1 MTLEESK
8 MLAIASV
15 NMLSSN
21 AKDSEHIKISQ
32 IKSDTKQFEI
42 IDKNQ
47 IAKLLQSATEKYPA
61 EEK

>member
-1 MTLEESK
+1 MQKVLSTL
-8 MLAIASV
+8 
-15 NMLSSN
+15 
-21 AKDSEHIKISQ
+21 
-32 IKSDTKQFEI
+32 KSLKLNLTTKQFEI